1 MIQFRPFSS
10 ETDYPTLVEWWRR
23 RGTPVMPEIVIP
35 DGVVAH
41 AGGVDV
47 AMSFLYFHRG
57 KIGVIELTT
66 TNPACAFSK
75 DLVAAWNGV
84 YDRLYEIAREAGCK
98 AIVSF
103 VEPDS
108 AEERILFKKG
118 YVCSPDS
125 KPHRMLAIPVIP
137 KEVPCPSP

>member
-1 MIQFRPFSS
+1 MISFRPFSL
-10 ETDYPTLVEWWRR
+10 EKDYPTLVRWWER

-41 AGGVDV
+41 SAGLDI

-75 DLVAAWNGV
+75 DLVVAWTGV
-84 YDRLYEIAREAGCK
+84 YKALYDVAREAGCK

-108 AEERILFKKG
+108 GEERILQKLG

-125 KPHRMLAIPVIP
+125 KPHRMLAIPVLP
-137 KEVPCPSP
+137 KEAPCP